1 MGPRVAGFLIG
12 GFVTATASAVLLQ
25 YDVLR
30 KQELTTRKTE
40 EMAVQA
46 DIIVHRFHVVEA
58 GLRTLSEG
66 IEAPPSAT

>member
-12 GFVTATASAVLLQ
+12 GFVTAMASAVLLQ

-40 EMAVQA
+40 EVVVQA
-46 DIIVHRFHVVEA
+46 DMIVHRFHVVEA

-66 IEAPPSAT
+66 VEARHGAT